1 MRDGGWGGGVTIDL
15 RWSIVVSGEGA
26 VSEDIEI
33 EPWAPQDL
41 EEEAA
46 LLLVCKL
53 KQLWSSLL
61 MLKGPAS
68 ALHVILSLL

>member
-1 MRDGGWGGGVTIDL
+1 MRDGGWGEGVMIDL

-26 VSEDIEI
+26 VSEDIAI

-53 KQLWSSLL
+53 KKLWSSLL